1 MITPLTEMEFFSV
14 AFEQFFKELVSKN
27 PVYIY
32 FSGSNGLQRA
42 KVVEDFEKIAIG
54 DGKNPSLGVGWNPR
68 CPRIEVQSSKHLP
81 Q

>member
-1 MITPLTEMEFFSV
+1 MTEMEFFSV
-14 AFEQFFKELVSKN
+14 AFEQFFKELVSKIN

-32 FSGSNGLQRA
+32 FSGSNGLQGA

-54 DGKNPSLGVGWNPR
+54 DGKNLSLGVGWKPR
-68 CPRIEVQSSKHLP
+68 CPRIEVQSSKRLP